1 MMRDRVSEAP
11 SDAVRGASGTQN
23 EQRFWEVPMMRIDRR
38 LVLRGGAL
46 VAATGPALLR
56 TSAARAQ
63 GAAKNPVPEVQ
74 ALLFDV
80 FGTVVD
86 WRTGVA
92 RESERIL
99 KPMGY
104 QLDWLAFASAWR
116 DEYQPAMDEI
126 RTGRLPFA
134 KLDVLHRRMLESIK
148 PKFGLDKLDDAT
160 SAELNLAW
168 HRLDIWKDV
177 GPGFARLRTRLMLCP
192 CSNGNIA
199 LMADIGRRN
208 DLRWHAVLGSEIAG
222 DFKPKPR
229 VYLASAEA
237 LNLKPS
243 QCMMVA
249 AHSPDLTA
257 AAAQGLRTG
266 HVGRPG
272 EGGPGTGET
281 APKASFDVVG
291 KNFHDFADKLGV

>member
-1 MMRDRVSEAP
+1 LDSEAP
-11 SDAVRGASGTQN
+11 GDAVHGGVSGTTYKTN
-23 EQRFWEVPMMRIDRR
+23 NAFWEAPMMRIDRR
-38 LVLRGGAL
+38 FVLRGGAL
-46 VAATGPALLR
+46 AAATGPALLR
-56 TSAARAQ
+56 ASAARAQ
-63 GAAKNPVPEVQ
+63 DAAKNPVPEVQ
-74 ALLFDV
+74 ALFFDV

-104 QLDWLAFASAWR
+104 SLDWLAFASAWR

-126 RTGRLPFA
+126 RSGRIPFA
-134 KLDVLHRRMLESIK
+134 RLDVLHRRMLEKIK

-168 HRLDIWKDV
+168 HRLDTWKDV

-272 EGGPGTGET
+272 EGGPGTGES
-281 APKASFDVVG
+281 APKGNFDVVG
-291 KNFHDFADKLGV
+291 KNFEDFADKMGV

>member
-1 MMRDRVSEAP
+1 MEHAM
-11 SDAVRGASGTQN
+11 TKIN
-23 EQRFWEVPMMRIDRR
+23 RR
-38 LVLRGGAL
+38 TLLRGSAVLAGAVSGAGIL
-46 VAATGPALLR
+46 PA
-56 TSAARAQ
+56 SKARAQ
-63 GAAKNPVPEVQ
+63 AAAANPLPEVR

-86 WRTGVA
+86 WRNGVA
-92 RESERIL
+92 REAEKIL

-104 QLDWLAFASAWR
+104 SLDWLAFADAWR
-116 DEYQPAMDEI
+116 AEYQPGMEEVRAGH
-126 RTGRLPFA
+126 TTFV
-134 KLDVLHRRMLESIK
+134 KLDILHRRMLDRIK
-148 PKFGLDKLDDAT
+148 PRFGLDKLDEAT
-160 SAELNLAW
+160 QAELNLAW
-168 HRLDIWKDV
+168 HRLDAWKDV

-208 DLRWHAVLGSEIAG
+208 DLRWHAILGSEVAG

-249 AHSPDLTA
+249 AHSGDLASA
-257 AAAQGLRTG
+257 AALGLRTG

-281 APKASFDVVG
+281 APKGSFDVVA
-291 KNFHDFADKLGV
+291 KNFEEFAGKMGT